1 MSFTHYL
8 VIVDQ
13 FDIKRIGAL
22 ETEYDS
28 PIRAHGNGPKPFE
41 VALERMQ
48 AVAGQVKFLRHRRV
62 IEDSQYFLNCIR
74 EIRPYSAAVVA
85 LAKPFEAAM
94 FKAPDH

>member
-1 MSFTHYL
+1 MAWRFRHYL

-41 VALERMQ
+41 VALEWMQ
-48 AVAGQVKFLRHRRV
+48 AVAGEVKFLWRRRV
-62 IEDSQYFLNCIR
+62 IEDGQYFLNCIG
-74 EIRPYSAAVVA
+74 EIRSYSEIGRAHV
-85 LAKPFEAAM
+85 
-94 FKAPDH
+94 